1 MNWLFYIAAF
11 AATISTY
18 LAISRYN
25 PMHALLYL
33 IVSFLATAVVFFT
46 LGASFV
52 ALLQIILYAG
62 AIIVLFL
69 FVVMMLNLGEET
81 AKQEKNWLHPNVWI
95 GPSLLAAILLVQ
107 LFYMIWSAK
116 TQPVTITPIPV
127 KTISKN
133 LFQSYVLA
141 VELAS
146 MQKIFFGKKENPVHL
161 SDFKWKETL
170 VMTLLVLPLIF
181 LGVHPKPVM
190 KSAEPVLNEW
200 EQKGV
205 IHEQKSSTGNA
216 IPNESDQS
224 SNYKLNNN

>member
-11 AATISTY
+11 VATISTY

-81 AKQEKNWLHPNVWI
+81 AKQEKNWLHPGVWI

-107 LFYMIWSAK
+107 LLYMIWSAK

-127 KTISKN
+127 KTISQN

-146 MQKIFFGKKENPVHL
+146 MLLMAGIVGAAHVGLQKKKVKHRFLEQV
-161 SDFKWKETL
+161 ERAEL
-170 VMTLLVLPLIF
+170 VEKL
-181 LGVHPKPVM
+181 
-190 KSAEPVLNEW
+190 EPVE
-200 EQKGV
+200 K
-205 IHEQKSSTGNA
+205 
-216 IPNESDQS
+216 
-224 SNYKLNNN
+224 

>member
-1 MNWLFYIAAF
+1 LNKQPKVDNIKMNWLFYIAAF

-81 AKQEKNWLHPNVWI
+81 AKQEKKWLHPGAWI

-107 LFYMIWSAK
+107 LLYMIWSAK

-127 KTISKN
+127 KTISQN

-146 MQKIFFGKKENPVHL
+146 MLLMAGIVGAAHVGLQKKKVKHRFLEQV
-161 SDFKWKETL
+161 ERVEL
-170 VMTLLVLPLIF
+170 VEKL
-181 LGVHPKPVM
+181 
-190 KSAEPVLNEW
+190 EPVE
-200 EQKGV
+200 K
-205 IHEQKSSTGNA
+205 
-216 IPNESDQS
+216 
-224 SNYKLNNN
+224 

>member
-11 AATISTY
+11 VATLSTY

-33 IVSFLATAVVFFT
+33 IVSFLATSVVFFT

-81 AKQEKNWLHPNVWI
+81 ARQEKNWLHPRVWI

-107 LFYMIWSAK
+107 LGYMIWSAK
-116 TQPVTITPIPV
+116 TQPVTIVPIPV
-127 KTISKN
+127 KTISQN

-146 MQKIFFGKKENPVHL
+146 MLLMAGIVGAAHVGLQKKKVKHRFLEQVE
-161 SDFKWKETL
+161 KVEL
-170 VMTLLVLPLIF
+170 VEKL
-181 LGVHPKPVM
+181 
-190 KSAEPVLNEW
+190 EPVE
-200 EQKGV
+200 K
-205 IHEQKSSTGNA
+205 
-216 IPNESDQS
+216 
-224 SNYKLNNN
+224 